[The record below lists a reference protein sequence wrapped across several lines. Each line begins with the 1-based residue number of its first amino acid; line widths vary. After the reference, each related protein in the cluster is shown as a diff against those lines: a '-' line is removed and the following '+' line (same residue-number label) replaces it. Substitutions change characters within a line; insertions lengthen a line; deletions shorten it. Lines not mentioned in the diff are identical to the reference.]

1 LRVRLLLLMMLW
13 LLGSRSRLQVLL
25 LWMLASRCWLQ
36 LLLLLQRSHR

>member
-1 LRVRLLLLMMLW
+1 MRVRLLLLMMLW